1 MNTARF
7 EHLLNNTVVPSN
19 ISHEEQ
25 LKRYAPITSYVNSNL
40 PEQLYRF
47 RRCSDNDLEAFL
59 KDQIWV
65 SAAKNMNDGF
75 DARIYFDRELVK
87 DAFSQNT
94 KAVRSYIESFL
105 TTADATADASDF
117 SKEIAKK
124 AMFSELFSTM
134 LNSTAAADTPLQ
146 TAPSVLV
153 KEIEKILEGLSPA
166 SQEVLKFASFSEK
179 LTSPLMWGLYAGDES
194 GFAIAYHF
202 DSMSFTAQLSE
213 GGERSFG
220 LYPIVYSDRRFE
232 IPSDYVRFLAEQ
244 SMFARVIEHMG
255 DDQMRQI
262 GRSFL
267 EQHGKNCPDAFL
279 PTKVALHKSSEWN
292 GEAEWRVLCNV
303 QHADSVSEADK
314 GYFIKK
320 PSAVYLGRRIHTIN
334 ERLLRS
340 LADEKGIPC
349 YRMALNDR
357 SPAYE
362 LVAENI

>member
-59 KDQIWV
+59 KDQ
-65 SAAKNMNDGF
+65 
-75 DARIYFDRELVK
+75 
-87 DAFSQNT
+87 
-94 KAVRSYIESFL
+94 
-105 TTADATADASDF
+105 
-117 SKEIAKK
+117 
-124 AMFSELFSTM
+124 
-134 LNSTAAADTPLQ
+134 
-146 TAPSVLV
+146 
-153 KEIEKILEGLSPA
+153 
-166 SQEVLKFASFSEK
+166 
-179 LTSPLMWGLYAGDES
+179 
-194 GFAIAYHF
+194 
-202 DSMSFTAQLSE
+202 
-213 GGERSFG
+213 
-220 LYPIVYSDRRFE
+220 
-232 IPSDYVRFLAEQ
+232 
-244 SMFARVIEHMG
+244 
-255 DDQMRQI
+255 MRQI

-267 EQHGKNCPDAFL
+267 EQHGKNCPDTFL

-303 QHADSVSEADK
+303 QHADSVSEADR

-320 PSAVYLGRRIHTIN
+320 PTAVYLGRRIHTIN

-349 YRMALNDR
+349 YKMALNDR

>member
-7 EHLLNNTVVPSN
+7 EHLLNSTIVPSN
-19 ISHEEQ
+19 IPHEEQ
-25 LKRYAPITSYVNSNL
+25 LKICAPVIAYVNSNL
-40 PEQLYRF
+40 PDRLYRF
-47 RRCSDNDLEAFL
+47 RKCSDINLEAFL

-75 DARIYFDRELVK
+75 DARIYFDRNLVK
-87 DAFSQNT
+87 NAFSQNT
-94 KAVRSYIESFL
+94 KAVRNYIESFL
-105 TTADATADASDF
+105 TTADASAF

-124 AMFSELFSTM
+124 AMFSEVFST
-134 LNSTAAADTPLQ
+134 LLSSTAAAKTPLQ
-146 TAPSVLV
+146 AAPSVLV

-179 LTSPLMWGLYAGDES
+179 LYSPLMWGLYAGDES

-202 DSMSFTAQLSE
+202 DRMSFTAQFSE
-213 GGERSFG
+213 TDTRSFS
-220 LYPIVYSDRRFE
+220 LYPIVYSDKRFE
-232 IPSDYVRFLAEQ
+232 IPYDYVRFLAEQ
-244 SMFARVIEHMG
+244 SIFARAIEHMSDG
-255 DDQMRQI
+255 QMRQI

-279 PTKVALHKSSEWN
+279 PTKIALYKSSEWN

-303 QHADSVSEADK
+303 QQADSVSAVDR

-320 PSAVYLGRRIHTIN
+320 PAAIYLGRRIHTIN

-340 LADEKGIPC
+340 LAEEKGIPC
-349 YRMALNDR
+349 YKMALNDK

-362 LVAENI
+362 LVAESL